1 MMHQLMH
8 LCGSFLIFSV
18 LNRFKMRKL
27 FAFILLLAAATAC
40 SDKASKVLV
49 LYYSQ
54 TGATKTVAEE
64 IGRQLGADVVA
75 FDVTAPYDGDFN
87 ATIVRCKDEMAT
99 GNLPVLAPLKV
110 DFDKYDVI
118 FLGYPIWFGTYA
130 PPVSALLNEKDFTGK
145 TIVPFCT
152 FGSGGLESSTSAL
165 ATAIPDAVVK
175 DGYGVRAAR
184 LAAVPEEVERFLVEK
199 GWKEGVV
206 EALPGYST
214 PVPVSEED
222 VKVFDAACSDYTFP
236 LGTPVAVGKRS
247 ASYGIDYVFEVES
260 TAPEGNVSKSRIYVT
275 VRGEAAPEFTKVVR

>member
-1 MMHQLMH
+1 MHQLMH

-275 VRGEAAPEFTKVVR
+275 VRGDAAPEFTKVVR

>member
-1 MMHQLMH
+1 MHQLMH

-75 FDVTAPYDGDFN
+75 FDVTVPYDGDFN

-99 GNLPVLAPLKV
+99 GNFPVLAPLKV

-175 DGYGVRAAR
+175 EGYGVRAAR

-206 EALPGYST
+206 DALPGYST

-247 ASYGIDYVFEVES
+247 ASYGTDYVFETES

-275 VRGEAAPEFTKVVR
+275 VRGDAAPEFTRVVR

>member
-1 MMHQLMH
+1 MH

-64 IGRQLGADVVA
+64 FGRQLGADVVA

-87 ATIVRCKDEMAT
+87 ATIVRCKDEMVT

-110 DFDKYDVI
+110 DFNKYDVI

-175 DGYGVRAAR
+175 EGYGVRAAR

-247 ASYGIDYVFEVES
+247 ASYGTDYVFETES

-275 VRGEAAPEFTKVVR
+275 VRGDAAPEFTRVVR

>member
-1 MMHQLMH
+1 MMH

-64 IGRQLGADVVA
+64 FGRQLGADVVV

-87 ATIVRCKDEMAT
+87 ATVVRCKDEMAT

-110 DFDKYDVI
+110 DFNKYDVI

-247 ASYGIDYVFEVES
+247 ASYGTDYVFEAEGTS
-260 TAPEGNVSKSRIYVT
+260 PDGNVSKSRIYVT
-275 VRGEAAPEFTKVVR
+275 VRGDAAPEFTKVVR

>member
-1 MMHQLMH
+1 MH

-40 SDKASKVLV
+40 SDNAAKVLV

-64 IGRQLGADVVA
+64 FGRQLGADVVA

-87 ATIVRCKDEMAT
+87 ATVVRCKDEMAT

-110 DFDKYDVI
+110 DFNKYDVI

-247 ASYGIDYVFEVES
+247 ASYGTDYVFEAEGTS
-260 TAPEGNVSKSRIYVT
+260 PDGNVSKSRIYVT
-275 VRGEAAPEFTKVVR
+275 VRGDAAPEFTKVVR

>member
-1 MMHQLMH
+1 MH

-40 SDKASKVLV
+40 SDNAAKVLV

-64 IGRQLGADVVA
+64 FGRQLGADVVA

-87 ATIVRCKDEMAT
+87 ATVVRCKDEMAT

-110 DFDKYDVI
+110 DFNKYDVI

-222 VKVFDAACSDYTFP
+222 VKVFDAACSDYIFP

-247 ASYGIDYVFEVES
+247 ASYGTDYVFEAEGTS
-260 TAPEGNVSKSRIYVT
+260 PDGNVSKSRIYVT
-275 VRGEAAPEFTKVVR
+275 VRGDAAPEFTKVVR

>member
-1 MMHQLMH
+1 MHQLMH

-64 IGRQLGADVVA
+64 FGRQLGADVVA

-99 GNLPVLAPLKV
+99 GNPPVLAPLKV
-110 DFDKYDVI
+110 DFNKYDVI

-152 FGSGGLESSTSAL
+152 FICLDGQMPREQLEIMISDSQ
-165 ATAIPDAVVK
+165 K
-175 DGYGVRAAR
+175 KK
-184 LAAVPEEVERFLVEK
+184 EV
-199 GWKEGVV
+199 
-206 EALPGYST
+206 S
-214 PVPVSEED
+214 
-222 VKVFDAACSDYTFP
+222 
-236 LGTPVAVGKRS
+236 
-247 ASYGIDYVFEVES
+247 
-260 TAPEGNVSKSRIYVT
+260 N
-275 VRGEAAPEFTKVVR
+275 

>member
-1 MMHQLMH
+1 
-8 LCGSFLIFSV
+8 
-18 LNRFKMRKL
+18 
-27 FAFILLLAAATAC
+27 
-40 SDKASKVLV
+40 
-49 LYYSQ
+49 
-54 TGATKTVAEE
+54 
-64 IGRQLGADVVA
+64 
-75 FDVTAPYDGDFN
+75 
-87 ATIVRCKDEMAT
+87 MAT

-110 DFDKYDVI
+110 DFNKYDVI

-130 PPVSALLNEKDFTGK
+130 PPVSALLNERDFTGK

-152 FGSGGLESSTSAL
+152 FGSGGLESSTSDL

-175 DGYGVRAAR
+175 EGYGVRAAR

-247 ASYGIDYVFEVES
+247 ASYGTDYVFEVER

-275 VRGEAAPEFTKVVR
+275 VRGDAAPEFTKVVR

>member
-1 MMHQLMH
+1 MHQLMH

-64 IGRQLGADVVA
+64 FGRQLGADVVA

-99 GNLPVLAPLKV
+99 GNFPVLAPLKV
-110 DFDKYDVI
+110 DFNKYDVI

-247 ASYGIDYVFEVES
+247 ASYGTDYVFEVES

-275 VRGEAAPEFTKVVR
+275 VRGDAAPEFTKVVR

>member
-1 MMHQLMH
+1 MH

-40 SDKASKVLV
+40 SDKASRVLV

-64 IGRQLGADVVA
+64 FGRQLGADVVA

-87 ATIVRCKDEMAT
+87 ATVVRCKDEMAT

-110 DFDKYDVI
+110 DFNKYDVI

-130 PPVSALLNEKDFTGK
+130 PPVSALLNERDFTGK

-247 ASYGIDYVFEVES
+247 ASYGTDYVFEAEGTS
-260 TAPEGNVSKSRIYVT
+260 PDGNVSKSRIYVT
-275 VRGEAAPEFTKVVR
+275 VRGDAAPEFTKVVR

>member
-1 MMHQLMH
+1 MH

-87 ATIVRCKDEMAT
+87 ATIVRCKDEMVT

-175 DGYGVRAAR
+175 EGYGVRAAR

-247 ASYGIDYVFEVES
+247 ASYGTDYVFETES

-275 VRGEAAPEFTKVVR
+275 VRGDAAPEFTRVVR